1 MRKFVL
7 TVLVFAGLPSAT
19 SGQGARL
26 GVGLGVVKPEGL
38 GLGVLVDLDLR
49 LRVLPAVDV
58 TVGLGGWTVS
68 EVDTVPVETGPGI
81 LGQQALT
88 YPVTDATL
96 SAGLLY
102 IHRVGRRYQLFAGGG
117 AGFHYLIS
125 DLHSLAIEGDSE
137 TRPGGYGVVGLE
149 RSVTPRLG
157 IQTSARIDL
166 LREISHIRIGLGV
179 RYRL

>member
-1 MRKFVL
+1 MHKFVL
-7 TVLVFAGLPSAT
+7 AVLLIGGVPCAT
-19 SGQGARL
+19 GGQGVR
-26 GVGLGVVKPEGL
+26 VGGALGVVKPEGL

-49 LRVLPAVDV
+49 LHVLPAVDA

-68 EVDTVPVETGPGI
+68 EVDTVTVETGPGI
-81 LGQQALT
+81 FAQQALT

-102 IHRVGRRYQLFAGGG
+102 AHRVGRRYQLFAGGG

-125 DLHSLAIEGDSE
+125 DLHSLAIEGGSE
-137 TRPGGYGVVGLE
+137 LRPGGYGVVGLE
-149 RSVTPRLG
+149 RSVTARLG

-166 LREISHIRIGLGV
+166 LREISHVRIGLGV